1 MNIQPVALVVE
12 DEDDIT
18 TLLDFSLRKAGFA
31 VTCVKNLSDA
41 RVQVKK
47 ALPDVVVLD
56 WMLPDGEGIAWLNAV
71 RADARTARLP
81 VLMLT
86 ARAQEIDK
94 LKGLELGADD
104 YITKPFSPKEL
115 VARINTVLRRT
126 APQHVTQEI
135 QFADCVLRDDDLSL
149 VQGERV
155 IQIGG
160 TEYKLL
166 KFFLTHSER
175 SYTRAQLLDLVWG
188 DHVYIEERTVD
199 VHILRL
205 RKILQKVGLEA
216 HLETVRGVGYRWQN
230 EVQK

>member
-31 VTCVKNLSDA
+31 VTCVKNLSEA
-41 RVQVKK
+41 RAQVKK

-216 HLETVRGVGYRWQN
+216 HLETVRGVGYRWQKKI
-230 EVQK
+230 QK